1 MCIHHDLIHDTTQCH
16 KLQVERRKPLAKM
29 MGNHQDTMDDT
40 NVRVD
45 DNSKLQTPN
54 QKSKLIYL

>member
-1 MCIHHDLIHDTTQCH
+1 MCIHHGLIHDITQCH

-29 MGNHQDTMDDT
+29 MGSHLDTMNDI

-45 DNSKLQTPN
+45 DNSKLQTPK
-54 QKSKLIYL
+54 QVVGDHI